1 MACLPDEFGFV
12 DFEEFAMMSRFFVEK
27 NLKSGTLS
35 FDGSEFHHMIRVT
48 RHQVGDDVR
57 LFDGTGREADANIT
71 FVSRHSATLNVGK
84 VETISEDE
92 TSRLVLAIAMP
103 KSSRSGW
110 LVEKAVELG
119 VSHIQ
124 PITTARSVVNG
135 RVWKIENL
143 RQNIVSACKQSGRS
157 RLMEIKPVITWKE
170 FISDHVPNN
179 IVAIAHPGG
188 MPFTGSLAEDM
199 TTQAKR
205 SRSKKGSKNV
215 IVAIGPEGGFTVE
228 EITQA
233 VTREA
238 RLVSLGVRTLRVE
251 TAALTVASIYESSLM
266 GT

>member
-1 MACLPDEFGFV
+1 MV
-12 DFEEFAMMSRFFVEK
+12 SRFFVDDH
-27 NLKSGTLS
+27 LKSGMLN

-57 LFDGTGREADANIT
+57 LFDGTGREANANIT
-71 FVSRHSATLNVGK
+71 FISRHSAALKVSR
-84 VETISEDE
+84 VETIAEDE
-92 TSRLVLAIAMP
+92 TAQLVLAVAMP

-124 PITTARSVVNG
+124 PITTSRSVVNA
-135 RVWKIENL
+135 RETKLDNL

-157 RLMEIKPVITWKE
+157 RLMEIKPTLSWAD
-170 FISDHVPNN
+170 FIKNQVPKNV
-179 IVAIAHPGG
+179 VAVAHPGG
-188 MPFTGSLAEDM
+188 MPFSTTLVGDLAG
-199 TTQAKR
+199 QAKR
-205 SRSKKGSKNV
+205 SGSKKKTGKQV

-238 RLVSLGVRTLRVE
+238 RLVSLGQRILRVE
-251 TAALTVASIYESSLM
+251 TAALAVAAVYQSTFI
-266 GT
+266 GK